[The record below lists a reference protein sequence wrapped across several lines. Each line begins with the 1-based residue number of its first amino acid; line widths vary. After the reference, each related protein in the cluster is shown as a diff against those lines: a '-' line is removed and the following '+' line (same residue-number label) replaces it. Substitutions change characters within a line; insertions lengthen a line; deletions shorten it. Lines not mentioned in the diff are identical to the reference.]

1 MRLAIPLKSTFA
13 ALVTAKDNTNNSNDC
28 AVTDGRMDLV
38 AYRYYSNGLKCATN
52 SDLGGIESSIY
63 HSLQRLETTGI
74 PDCRCMKFDQG
85 GPWEGW
91 LMYGPA
97 GKVDLASYC
106 GPVLDGRLDWDCSKD
121 SREL

>member
-1 MRLAIPLKSTFA
+1 MRLAIPLECTFA
-13 ALVTAKDNTNNSNDC
+13 ALVTAKNTNNSNDC
-28 AVTDGRMDLV
+28 AVTDGRIDLV
-38 AYRYYSNGLKCATN
+38 AYRYYSNGPKCATN
-52 SDLGGIESSIY
+52 SDLGDIESSIY
-63 HSLQRLETTGI
+63 HNLQRLDAADM

-97 GKVDLASYC
+97 GNVDLASYC
-106 GPVLDGRLDWDCSKD
+106 GPVLDGRLGWDCSRD

>member
-1 MRLAIPLKSTFA
+1 MRLAIPLESTFA
-13 ALVTAKDNTNNSNDC
+13 ALVTAKDANNSNDC
-28 AVTDGRMDLV
+28 AVTDGRIDLV
-38 AYRYYSNGLKCATN
+38 AYRYYSNGPRCATN
-52 SDLGGIESSIY
+52 SDFGGIEDSIY
-63 HSLQRLETTGI
+63 HSLQRLDAVDI
-74 PDCRCMKFDQG
+74 PGCRCMKFDQG

-106 GPVLDGRLDWDCSKD
+106 GPVLDGRLGWDCPEV